1 MNGAASVYTSS
12 SDNGT
17 SNGLGNGL
25 SPKLA
30 RIYDECLDSTV
41 KMEPAAVKYAALM
54 MSAAA
59 PKYAL
64 TPTPSR
70 MDATATKLLG
80 SVTGKLYLQA
90 ATGVAPA
97 LVRAAVRKLTWV
109 VSSEET
115 VLRLP

>member
-1 MNGAASVYTSS
+1 
-12 SDNGT
+12 
-17 SNGLGNGL
+17 
-25 SPKLA
+25 
-30 RIYDECLDSTV
+30 
-41 KMEPAAVKYAALM
+41 

-70 MDATATKLLG
+70 MEAVAMKLFT
-80 SVTGKLYLQA
+80 SVTPKLYLQA

-97 LVRAAVRKLTWV
+97 LVSAAVRKLTWV

-115 VLRLP
+115 SFRLA